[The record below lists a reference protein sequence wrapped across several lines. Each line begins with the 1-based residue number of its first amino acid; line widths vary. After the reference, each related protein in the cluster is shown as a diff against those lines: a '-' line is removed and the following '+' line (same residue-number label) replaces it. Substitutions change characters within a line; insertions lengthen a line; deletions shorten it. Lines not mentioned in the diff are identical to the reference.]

1 MLKKSL
7 LLFLLIS
14 FSGCQ
19 QIQSINTTKPLKSN
33 QPVEQSQA
41 NNTKN
46 QPQSQIQSP
55 KTPTDPF
62 AKYSNSLYNLI
73 QKPINTTTFEL
84 GTKEYSTAK
93 YTRFRAT
100 YTVNGIKNSAIIN
113 IPYSA
118 TLENP
123 APLLITN
130 HGYIDPKIYTT
141 GRGLKREQ
149 NFFANNGY
157 VVVHPDYRNHA
168 FSDKNIETTTDFR
181 FGYVQD
187 SLGAIL
193 ALKQLNDPRID
204 ISNTFMLGHS
214 MGGGVTM
221 KAVFAR
227 PDLIRA
233 AVLYAPVSSN
243 ERDNFDKWTRNSY
256 PQASEILETYGDFLE
271 NPEFWDSI
279 SIDSYFDQF
288 KVPVLIQQG
297 AKDDSTPIEWAR
309 DTYQKLLAQK
319 KDVQIIEYPYEGHEF
334 ATSFNSFMQS
344 SLDFFNSHL
353 L

>member
-1 MLKKSL
+1 MKNIPL
-7 LLFLLIS
+7 LLILSLILS
-14 FSGCQ
+14 ACGSNDLIHNTDG
-19 QIQSINTTKPLKSN
+19 ISSKQSNPVDQDTKLTLDQNSDIDDQVQNRFKKYPISLENLKN
-33 QPVEQSQA
+33 E
-41 NNTKN
+41 
-46 QPQSQIQSP
+46 
-55 KTPTDPF
+55 
-62 AKYSNSLYNLI
+62 
-73 QKPINTTTFEL
+73 PIEVTALKL
-84 GTKEYSTAK
+84 GKIEYSTNN
-93 YTRFRAT
+93 YTRYQAE
-100 YTVNGIKNSAIIN
+100 YSVNGVLNSAIVN
-113 IPYSA
+113 IPFSA
-118 TLENP
+118 TAQNP
-123 APLLITN
+123 APLIVTN
-130 HGYIDPKIYTT
+130 HGYIDPKIYTN

-157 VVVHPDYRNHA
+157 VVIHPDYRNHA

-204 ISNTFMLGHS
+204 TSNTVMLGHS

-221 KAVFAR
+221 KSILTR
-227 PDLIRA
+227 PDLIKA

-256 PQASEILETYGDFLE
+256 PQASQILESYGDFLE

-279 SIDSYFDQF
+279 SIDSYFDKF
-288 KVPVLIQQG
+288 EVPVLIQQG

-309 DTYQKLLAQK
+309 ATYAKLIDAK

-334 ATSFNSFMQS
+334 ATSFNSFMNS
-344 SLDFFNSHL
+344 SLDFFNSHIE
-353 L
+353 